1 MGYTAIIL
9 LPRLCGRRVFASI
22 YMPDFMPE
30 KRDGRWESAARAIA
44 GVHQHHERAIK
55 KERRKAQQMPL
66 RCSK

>member
-1 MGYTAIIL
+1 
-9 LPRLCGRRVFASI
+9 
-22 YMPDFMPE
+22 MPDFMPE